1 MTEFQNFSLF
11 LPRYL
16 SPDTENTLL
25 ADLKNFPGNIDKRM
39 YGFYGKSDTVIY
51 QGDGLKRLPYINFP
65 EPRIESLSCLVL
77 SNTCDVD
84 PSNQR
89 KFGSSIVYSPV
100 IALEKYEKLLLDN
113 GLFSSVALQAHVGA
127 IRRQEITQI
136 FYLPSYSTDLPE
148 SIVFL
153 DRLCHCDSAFIHRED
168 VSARRLFS
176 LSQYG
181 LYLFLYKLSIHFTR
195 FHENIDRAYP

>member
-1 MTEFQNFSLF
+1 M
-11 LPRYL
+11 
-16 SPDTENTLL
+16 
-25 ADLKNFPGNIDKRM
+25 
-39 YGFYGKSDTVIY
+39 
-51 QGDGLKRLPYINFP
+51 
-65 EPRIESLSCLVL
+65 
-77 SNTCDVD
+77 
-84 PSNQR
+84 
-89 KFGSSIVYSPV
+89 VYSPV

-136 FYLPSYSTDLPE
+136 FYLPSSSADLPE